1 MGMKGE
7 REVPGGGSAA
17 DSDDGAGQEDLVP
30 ERENRQATR
39 KLHRFGHGRNSVG
52 DWWIRREEKGEKE
65 DGNEGK

>member
-39 KLHRFGHGRNSVG
+39 KLHRFSHVGNSVG
-52 DWWIRREEKGEKE
+52 D
-65 DGNEGK
+65 